1 MRLAEKMTSVE
12 GWCAG
17 CDAMTEAELTGDLLK
32 IGVPDFF
39 DQVRVVRELA
49 CQSHSSAIRT
59 ARR

>member
-1 MRLAEKMTSVE
+1 LRLAEKMTSVE

-39 DQVRVVRELA
+39 DQVRA
-49 CQSHSSAIRT
+49 SGS
-59 ARR
+59 